1 MISITKKQANRWMTL
16 LLILVLLAI
25 AVVVYLLIR
34 VAGNADLVTR
44 GG

>member
-1 MISITKKQANRWMTL
+1 MISITKKQANRWVTL

-34 VAGNADLVTR
+34 VAGNADLVSQT
-44 GG
+44 G

>member
-1 MISITKKQANRWMTL
+1 MISITKKQANRWVTL

-34 VAGNADLVTR
+34 VAGNADLVSQA
-44 GG
+44 G